1 MKKTYIVPV
10 AQAVSLELQGI
21 VATSVKIYDRP
32 DNDDNYVDPSESLTK
47 ERNPSSTFWE

>member
-1 MKKTYIVPV
+1 MKKTYIVPA

-21 VATSVKIYDRP
+21 VATSPVKIYDK
-32 DNDDNYVDPSESLTK
+32 DHVDPSESLTK

>member
-1 MKKTYIVPV
+1 MKKTYIVPA

-21 VATSVKIYDRP
+21 VATSPVKIYDRP
-32 DNDDNYVDPSESLTK
+32 DNYVDPSESLTK

>member
-1 MKKTYIVPV
+1 MKKTYIVPA

-32 DNDDNYVDPSESLTK
+32 QDNVDPSQSLTK

>member
-1 MKKTYIVPV
+1 MKKTYIVPA

-21 VATSVKIYDRP
+21 VATSSVKIYDRQ
-32 DNDDNYVDPSESLTK
+32 DNSVDPSQSLTK